1 MRWIL
6 IAAAIF
12 FIFVFAMVW
21 LGVIAGLAFSMP
33 ILTNFFPSQELMTVV
48 GMINVLFV
56 VGLPLLAI
64 ILGIIRV
71 VFGRR
76 MGRSW
81 VIAMIVFWFVNV
93 FSLASIG
100 GTLSQEFM
108 VQEQIEE
115 QLTTADFVADE
126 VSLSYYQMADQND
139 RSFYIGGEHVELPGA
154 PVRYNIKKSP
164 DGEWH
169 ANKLVSARGR
179 RGADA
184 RALARELH
192 LPLQANAGSLSVP
205 TEVPFSEISKWR
217 NQEVTIEI
225 LAPEGA
231 ILELNERVIDRGRIR
246 VDQYPEGTQ
255 KYRMSTSGQLICQAC
270 PTQEAEA
277 QEVAPAQEQGMQFK
291 DFNSILLSGPM
302 KVTIEQGDTY
312 DLQMSGPGQYLEQ
325 LESSQEEGRLTINL
339 PVRDLSAPVRLY
351 ITLPDLQELELDQ
364 TDDVR
369 VKDFSGEQLSI
380 IASGDFE
387 LKAMVE
393 VAELNLAAQD
403 GVEIEFTGKTE
414 RLNAQLESE
423 SRLDTDRGVV
433 TQANISAA
441 DGSRVKMKQGVD
453 LVEQEISENSSL
465 RIVN

>member
-1 MRWIL
+1 
-6 IAAAIF
+6 
-12 FIFVFAMVW
+12 
-21 LGVIAGLAFSMP
+21 MP
-33 ILTNFFPSQELMTVV
+33 ILTNFFPGQELMTVI

-76 MGRSW
+76 MGRAW
-81 VIAMIVFWFVNV
+81 VIAMIVFWFINA

-108 VQEQIEE
+108 VQDQIEE
-115 QLTTADFVADE
+115 RLTTSDFVADE
-126 VSLSYYQMADQND
+126 LSLSYYQMTDQND
-139 RSFYIGGEHVELPGA
+139 HSFYIGGENVELPGA
-154 PVRYNIKKSP
+154 PVRYSIKKSF

-169 ANKLVSARGR
+169 ANKFVSARGR

-192 LPLQANAGSLSVP
+192 LPLQASAGSLAAP
-205 TEVPFSEISKWR
+205 AEVPFSEISKWR
-217 NQEVTIEI
+217 KQEVTVEI
-225 LAPEGA
+225 LVPEGA
-231 ILELNERVIDRGRIR
+231 VLELTKRVVSRGMMR
-246 VDQYPEGTQ
+246 VDQYPSDVQ
-255 KYRMSTSGQLICQAC
+255 KYKMSSSGQLICQTC
-270 PTQEAEA
+270 PVQETEAEEA
-277 QEVAPAQEQGMQFK
+277 APAQEQGMQFR
-291 DFNSILLSGPM
+291 DYNSILLSGPM

-312 DLQMSGPGQYLEQ
+312 DLQMSGPGQYLER

-339 PVRDLSAPVRLY
+339 PVSDLSAPVRLY

-369 VKDFSGEQLSI
+369 VKNFLGEQMNIS
-380 IASGDFE
+380 ASGDFE

-414 RLNAQLESE
+414 RLNAQLENE
-423 SRLDTDRGVV
+423 SRLDTDRGTV
-433 TQANISAA
+433 TQASISAA
-441 DGSRVKMKQGVD
+441 DGSRVKLKQGVE

>member
-1 MRWIL
+1 
-6 IAAAIF
+6 
-12 FIFVFAMVW
+12 MVW

-81 VIAMIVFWFVNV
+81 IIAMIVFWFINV

-115 QLTTADFVADE
+115 RLTVADFVADE
-126 VSLSYYQMADQND
+126 VSLSYYQMADHND
-139 RSFYIGGEHVELPGA
+139 RSFYIAGEHVELPGA

-164 DGEWH
+164 DSEWH

-179 RGADA
+179 RGVDA

-192 LPLQANAGSLSVP
+192 LPLQVAAGSLAVP
-205 TEVPFSEISKWR
+205 AEVPFSEISKWR

-225 LAPEGA
+225 LVPEGA
-231 ILELNERVIDRGRIR
+231 ILELNERVVDRGRIR
-246 VDQYPEGTQ
+246 VDQHPNGTQ
-255 KYRMSTSGQLICQAC
+255 KYQMSSSGQLICQAC
-270 PTQEAEA
+270 PILESEAIEA
-277 QEVAPAQEQGMQFK
+277 APAQEQGMEFK
-291 DFNSILLSGPM
+291 DYNSILLSGPI
-302 KVTIEQGDTY
+302 KVTIEQGNTY

-369 VKDFSGEQLSI
+369 VKDFLGEQLSI

-393 VAELNLAAQD
+393 VAELNLAAHD

-414 RLNAQLESE
+414 RLNAQLENE

-441 DGSRVKMKQGVD
+441 DGSRVKMKQGVE